1 MNHGK
6 QWDGREAQKLVGK
19 TLSEAAAVII
29 DEYGLSIA
37 ADELISEFT
46 PMLSDQ

>member
-6 QWDGREAQKLVGK
+6 QWDGREAQRIVGK

-29 DEYGLSIA
+29 DDYGLSIS
-37 ADELISEFT
+37 ADEFVSEFT